1 MRQEQTMI
9 TTSTRLAAALALV
22 LSLGGFAV
30 AAESPVGETPHY
42 PLQHPRHVD
51 WSFAGP
57 FGRFEPQQL
66 QRGFQV
72 YREVCSSCHSMSMVP
87 FRTLA
92 SETGPKFNE
101 EQVRAL
107 AAEYEITDGPDSN
120 GEMFQRP
127 GRPSDYFPAPY
138 PNEAAARAANGGAY
152 PPDLSL
158 MAKARAVSSGFP
170 RLHLRSLHRYQES
183 GADYSY
189 SLLTGYEEEM
199 PAGVEMLEGQ
209 YYNPYF
215 ISGPGIAMP
224 RRSAMAR
231 SPTPRT
237 GDESPENDVPET
249 VDQYSKDVV
258 AYLAWAAEPHMV
270 ERKSLGLVVMIFLI
284 VLAGLVYY
292 TKKKV
297 WVNSPGEGAY

>member
-158 MAKARAVSSGFP
+158 MAKARSVSSGFP
-170 RLHLRSLHRYQES
+170 GFIFDLFTGYQES
-183 GADYSY
+183 GSDYVY
-189 SLLTGYEEEM
+189 SLLTGYQEP
-199 PAGVEMLEGQ
+199 PAGEEVPAGQ
-209 YYNPYF
+209 YYNPFY
-215 ISGPGIAMP
+215 ISGPALAMP
-224 RRSAMAR
+224 PPLSDGQVTYAQN
-231 SPTPRT
+231 

-249 VDQYSKDVV
+249 IDQYSKDVV
-258 AYLAWAAEPHMV
+258 AYLAGRPSPTWWSARAWAW
-270 ERKSLGLVVMIFLI
+270 S
-284 VLAGLVYY
+284 
-292 TKKKV
+292 
-297 WVNSPGEGAY
+297 